1 MKQRWRVPRGCGES
15 TEEEGPRLQRREQA
29 LRAPQTQTSGLVSY
43 RKHGLKA
50 GLKEAR
56 RQNQERALLDDDRR
70 ARCGV
75 RRHMEGQ
82 GSSSPGHWQRLV
94 CDVARKEG
102 GGQRAAA
109 TMPG

>member
-1 MKQRWRVPRGCGES
+1 MRARERKGLDFRGERAS
-15 TEEEGPRLQRREQA
+15 TQGPSGTDAQSHF
-29 LRAPQTQTSGLVSY
+29 TQEAWIE
-43 RKHGLKA
+43 A

-56 RQNQERALLDDDRR
+56 RQNQERPLLDDNHR

-75 RRHMEGQ
+75 ERHTEGQ

-94 CDVARKEG
+94 CDVARKGG